1 MADSRQYWMDEVI
14 RQVAEDNMN
23 PDDRSLGM
31 ARALTAEEEAMSQAV
46 LAEREEPYMGNL
58 GRAIGAIRDFAF
70 PSGPQVPLAGIRGV
84 TPTVG
89 AGDLPNVA
97 KDMALPLLASDLGV
111 TGAMANVPI
120 PFPGMGKKPV
130 QAGAKKFVPRKKPY
144 KSKTDPIAEATSRI
158 SDDYQFLDSTSKG
171 KVARAGLSKERYQQ
185 LLDDG
190 YDFDRIMKEHP
201 RLSPE
206 EWVDIEDVAGRP
218 ETFKTSTTP
227 KEIPSN
233 LSNDPKLERWPD
245 QIPKKGKG
253 SLQDQPDFP
262 INHPAKTEFGKHWGN
277 MADESGYTDLIAN
290 HNPTNS
296 PLHTPEKAKE
306 AFYQM
311 LDMDP
316 HKRFVNHDSKSNY
329 DIHTIFREIENF
341 AMHQDPSIINFNRY
355 KRDPFFWQWGRN

>member
-1 MADSRQYWMDEVI
+1 MADSRQYWMDEVL

-31 ARALTAEEEAMSQAV
+31 ARALTAEEEARRDAV

-58 GRAIGAIRDFAF
+58 GRVIGAIRDFTF

-111 TGAMANVPI
+111 AGAMANVPI

-171 KVARAGLSKERYQQ
+171 KVARAGLSKGHYQQ

-218 ETFKTSTTP
+218 ETFKTSPTP
-227 KEIPSN
+227 KTARKPQTELGSHY
-233 LSNDPKLERWPD
+233 
-245 QIPKKGKG
+245 GK
-253 SLQDQPDFP
+253 
-262 INHPAKTEFGKHWGN
+262 
-277 MADESGYTDLIAN
+277 MADDSGYTKIVAGND
-290 HNPTNS
+290 PD
-296 PLHTPEKAKE
+296 KVQ
-306 AFYQM
+306 AFYDI
-311 LDMDP
+311 LDL
-316 HKRFVNHDSKSNY
+316 KSGQSSVEDFHAIFK
-329 DIHTIFREIENF
+329 DIQDYATGSRPAPVFDWKATDLDLLANNIKASSAVQGNTFEQF
-341 AMHQDPSIINFNRY
+341 TAMNPQVKSAEQLAD
-355 KRDPFFWQWGRN
+355 DLDDLLG